1 MVIAPVFQWVD
12 LCHRARRIR
21 HVAPG
26 VVFIRRDVGGGEGF
40 CGGVVGD
47 LVQAGDVALLVG
59 FVVVRVAVKVRLAC
73 CFGAVVHRQRSA
85 CGVVD
90 KVHLV
95 GGAACRPRLAGD
107 LAVLRRVLVGR
118 CAVGIRHGFSGA
130 DAVGTVAVSRRFPA
144 AGQALQLAAVLPR
157 QGVLGAVK
165 VGQRVADRDAVF
177 FLVGNTPR
185 RAVDGDT
192 GDSYPLI
199 SK

>member
-1 MVIAPVFQWVD
+1 M
-12 LCHRARRIR
+12 R
-21 HVAPG
+21 G
-26 VVFIRRDVGGGEGF
+26 
-40 CGGVVGD
+40 
-47 LVQAGDVALLVG
+47 
-59 FVVVRVAVKVRLAC
+59 
-73 CFGAVVHRQRSA
+73 
-85 CGVVD
+85 
-90 KVHLV
+90 
-95 GGAACRPRLAGD
+95 
-107 LAVLRRVLVGR
+107 VLVGR
-118 CAVGIRHGFSGA
+118 CAAGIGHCLAGA